1 MKQCV
6 APVSGRRVT
15 RGGGP
20 CRVARRPDSRGLESG
35 WGRCHGR
42 NSGDSRPPAP
52 PAAPADLRREPP
64 PTRRLGPGRQPV
76 PPSGRR
82 APSGCPT
89 TRGVRRRA
97 PNRAA
102 GASSPGP
109 GDGFHAVQTRAVAGA
124 VPGGRAGRHDGS
136 TTLPWS
142 LAGPVVGALHSS
154 PLVTAV
160 EVAPDALGQA
170 RRRRRR
176 TAAAGRLGA
185 EAAIDRSPARR
196 RRWRPPSRSES
207 DRL

>member
-20 CRVARRPDSRGLESG
+20 CRVARRPDSRGLKSG
-35 WGRCHGR
+35 WSRCHGR
-42 NSGDSRPPAP
+42 NSGDLPWAELGPPAP
-52 PAAPADLRREPP
+52 PAAPAGLRPEPP
-64 PTRRLGPGRQPV
+64 PTRRLGRQPV

-82 APSGCPT
+82 APSGRPT

-97 PNRAA
+97 PSCAA

-142 LAGPVVGALHSS
+142 LAGPVVGALHSF
-154 PLVTAV
+154 PLVR
-160 EVAPDALGQA
+160 GC
-170 RRRRRR
+170 
-176 TAAAGRLGA
+176 
-185 EAAIDRSPARR
+185 RS
-196 RRWRPPSRSES
+196 RPGCT
-207 DRL
+207 